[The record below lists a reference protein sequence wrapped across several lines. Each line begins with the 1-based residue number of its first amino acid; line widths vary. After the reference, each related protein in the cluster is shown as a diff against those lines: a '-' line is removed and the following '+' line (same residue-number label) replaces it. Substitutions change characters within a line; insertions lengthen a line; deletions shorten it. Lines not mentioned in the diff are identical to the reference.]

1 MPDALRGI
9 GSRARGPTSPL
20 RLVFGI
26 ALILLGVGAAAVP
39 SAFDD
44 QPEASRVDGNR
55 PVNAGA
61 LDLAD
66 IRSHNSPT
74 IVRNP
79 RNGRELA
86 VANRIDSP
94 RFSCALHVSR
104 DGGASWRPIA
114 IPAPKGEEPK
124 CFAPDVAYTTDGR
137 LYLSFVTLKGNG
149 NVPNVV
155 WLSRLRGRTL
165 TKPRKLLG
173 KLSFQVRLTADP
185 VKPRRL
191 YLTWLKAEDVGLY
204 QFSEPG
210 NPISFMRSDDG
221 GRSWGEPVRIS
232 SPSRPRVI
240 APSLAVDAGGNLNA
254 VYLDLGADRLDYA
267 GAHRGRGGA
276 PYPGRWKLVLTRSEN
291 GGRSWKEAEV
301 ESDLV
306 PTERMIVFTPVFPSI
321 AAGPDDGRL
330 YVTYHDGRLG
340 DPDVRLWTS
349 SDGGA
354 SWSDGKRVNDTPPRD
369 KRAQYLPKVAVAPD
383 GRVDLLYYDRRRDPR
398 DIRNDV
404 SLQSSFDE
412 GETFSKH
419 LRMTQRA
426 FDSRVGFGSE
436 RGLPDLGSRLGLVS
450 ADVGTL
456 GVWTDTR
463 AGTLAS
469 RKQDLAAGLVTFS
482 RPARLS
488 DAGESALRIGG
499 VALILVGI
507 ALLAWWAASLARRGR
522 REVAVAED

>member
-1 MPDALRGI
+1 MRVPAV
-9 GSRARGPTSPL
+9 PL
-20 RLVFGI
+20 RLLFGV
-26 ALILLGVGAAAVP
+26 ALILLGIGAAAVP
-39 SAFDD
+39 SAFDE
-44 QPEASRVDGNR
+44 QPKASRVDGNR

-74 IVRNP
+74 LVRNP

-104 DGGASWRPIA
+104 DGGATWRAIA

-124 CFAPDVAYTTDGR
+124 CFAPDLAYTSEGR
-137 LYLSFVTLKGNG
+137 LHLSFVTLKGGG
-149 NVPNVV
+149 NVPNAV
-155 WLSRLRGRTL
+155 WLSRLRGRRL

-185 VKPRRL
+185 VRPRRL
-191 YLTWLKAEDVGLY
+191 YLTWLKAADVGLY

-210 NPISFMRSDDG
+210 NPISFMRSDSG
-221 GRSWGEPVRIS
+221 GRRWSEPVRIS

-240 APSLAVDAGGNLNA
+240 APSLAVGTGGKLNV
-254 VYLDLGADRLDYA
+254 VYLDLGEDRLDYA

-276 PYPGRWKLVLTRSEN
+276 PYPGRWKLVLTRSED
-291 GGRSWKEAEV
+291 GGRNWEEAVV
-301 ESDLV
+301 EPALV
-306 PTERMIVFTPVFPSI
+306 PTERMIVFIPPFPSI

-330 YVTYHDGRLG
+330 YIGYHDGKLG
-340 DPDVRLWTS
+340 DPDVRVWTS

-354 SWSDGKRVNDTPPRD
+354 SWSDGRRVNDTPARD
-369 KRAQYLPKVAVAPD
+369 QRAQYLPKLAVAPN
-383 GRVDLLYYDRRRDPR
+383 GRLDVIYYDRRRDSR
-398 DIRNDV
+398 DVRNDV

-419 LRMTQRA
+419 LRLTQRS

-436 RGLPDLGSRLGLVS
+436 RGLPDLGSRLALVS
-450 ADVGTL
+450 ADVGAL

-463 AGTLAS
+463 AGTRAS

-488 DAGESALRIGG
+488 DTAEDALTFGG
-499 VALILVGI
+499 AALIFVGI
-507 ALLAWWAASLARRGR
+507 GLLAWWLAAL
-522 REVAVAED
+522 VAGGERIKGAEPVESPEG